1 MGMLQVEQLGELRA
15 IIRLEVASGV
25 LPKDAPVRMWAGYG
39 TGKVCGA
46 CDVPTTKK
54 DVEYD
59 VDMADGRTFSSISS
73 ALPCG
78 IRSVRRTSSHSR
90 NYGL

>member
-1 MGMLQVEQLGELRA
+1 MGMLQVDLRV
-15 IIRLEVASGV
+15 IIRLKVATGV
-25 LPKDAPVRMWAGYG
+25 LPKDAPVLLWAVYG

-59 VDMADGRTFSSISS
+59 VDMADGRTFSFHQLCITLWHQER
-73 ALPCG
+73 ATYLKPK
-78 IRSVRRTSSHSR
+78 
-90 NYGL
+90 

>member
-1 MGMLQVEQLGELRA
+1 MGMLQVDLRV
-15 IIRLEVASGV
+15 IIRLKVATGV
-25 LPKDAPVRMWAGYG
+25 LPKDAPVMMWAGYG

-59 VDMADGRTFSSISS
+59 VDMADGRTFSFHQLCITLWHQER
-73 ALPCG
+73 ATYIKPK
-78 IRSVRRTSSHSR
+78 
-90 NYGL
+90 